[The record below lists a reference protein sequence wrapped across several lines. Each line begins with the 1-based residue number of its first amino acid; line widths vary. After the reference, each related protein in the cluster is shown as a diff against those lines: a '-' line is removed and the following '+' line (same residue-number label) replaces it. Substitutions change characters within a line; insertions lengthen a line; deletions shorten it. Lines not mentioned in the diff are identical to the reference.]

1 MADYEYKS
9 PDQVPISWG
18 ESLNMV
24 TKSPAVAKR
33 IFLSK
38 DDAQEYIDDAGSN
51 ATPGIRLTVLTDYIK
66 DPTPTYT
73 AGHFAF
79 VKNAWVSAEGFSTG
93 NTYQPGNEGERSGVY
108 WVKTVGDGVTPG
120 TLVKLGA
127 DGTGIQGPQGAEG
140 AQGAAGNIW
149 IVQGLQ
155 GLQGTEGYPGMIV
168 TGVVGDNGEVGIQGI
183 QGTSGT
189 MGLTV
194 GVPLCGARKS
204 KGWQCRR

>member
-73 AGHFAF
+73 VGHFAF
-79 VKNAWVSAEGFSTG
+79 VKNAWVSAEGLSTG

-108 WVKTVGDGVTPG
+108 WVKTVGDGVGITA
-120 TLVKLGA
+120 VK
-127 DGTGIQGPQGAEG
+127 I
-140 AQGAAGNIW
+140 
-149 IVQGLQ
+149 
-155 GLQGTEGYPGMIV
+155 
-168 TGVVGDNGEVGIQGI
+168 
-183 QGTSGT
+183 
-189 MGLTV
+189 
-194 GVPLCGARKS
+194 K
-204 KGWQCRR
+204 